1 MVKYLKERNKKTHT
15 SKQRQQKTNRQ
26 SKMKESRNRHRATG
40 SIKRELIR
48 ELERRLNK
56 AIADGHIPV

>member
-1 MVKYLKERNKKTHT
+1 MVKYLKERNKKNT

-56 AIADGHIPV
+56 AIADGHFPV